1 MRNAAKFGI
10 IIGVL
15 SGIWIL
21 IMHFSGV
28 YAKDAVGGSNNMEWM
43 EWASMLIPAIGLYL
57 GIKSYRDHIS
67 GGRMEFFEGLFEGFK
82 IIIIG
87 GVIAAFFAIVYV
99 QLNVSV
105 MNTDYMYRISAAVLI
120 GIIFNLAISLI
131 LMNKQKH
138 L

>member
-1 MRNAAKFGI
+1 MANAIKYGA

-28 YAKDAVGGSNNMEWM
+28 FAADAIGENNNMGWL
-43 EWASMLIPAIGLYL
+43 EWASMLIPAIGLYT
-57 GIKSYRDHIS
+57 GIKNYRDNLS

-82 IIIIG
+82 IIIVG

-99 QLNVSV
+99 QLNESAL
-105 MNTDYMYRISAAVLI
+105 NTDYMFRISAAVLI
-120 GIIFNLAISLI
+120 GILFNLAISLI
-131 LMNKQKH
+131 LMNKQKR

>member
-1 MRNAAKFGI
+1 MKHAAKYGI

-21 IMHFSGV
+21 IMHVSGV
-28 YAKDAVGGSNNMEWM
+28 YAEDAGGETNNMQWM
-43 EWASMLIPAIGLYL
+43 EWASMLIPAIGLYM
-57 GIKSYRDHIS
+57 GIKSYRDHVS
-67 GGRMEFFEGLFEGFK
+67 GGKMEFFEGLFEGFK

-99 QLNVSV
+99 QLNINV
-105 MNTDYMYRISAAVLI
+105 MNTDYMYRITAALLI
-120 GIIFNLAISLI
+120 GILFNLAISLM

>member
-1 MRNAAKFGI
+1 MGNATKYGI
-10 IIGVL
+10 IIGFL

-21 IMHFSGV
+21 IMHFAGV
-28 YAKDAVGGSNNMEWM
+28 YAQDSIEETTSMQWM
-43 EWASMLIPAIGLYL
+43 EWASMLIPAIGLYT

-67 GGRMEFFEGLFEGFK
+67 GGKMEFFEGLFEGFK
-82 IIIIG
+82 IITIG

-99 QLNVSV
+99 QMNASV
-105 MNTDYMYRISAAVLI
+105 MNTDYMYRIAAAVLI
-120 GIIFNLAISLI
+120 GILFNLAISLI

>member
-1 MRNAAKFGI
+1 MKNAIKYGI

-21 IMHFSGV
+21 IMHFAGV
-28 YAKDAVGGSNNMEWM
+28 YASDPIGESNNMGWLEWV
-43 EWASMLIPAIGLYL
+43 SMLIPLIGLYM
-57 GIKSYRDHIS
+57 GVRSYRES
-67 GGRMEFFEGLFEGFK
+67 RPEGKMEFFEGLFEGFK

-99 QLNVSV
+99 QFNVSV
-105 MNTDYMYRISAAVLI
+105 MNTDYMYRITAAVLV
-120 GIIFNLAISLI
+120 GILFNLAISLA
-131 LMNKQKH
+131 LMNKQKN

>member
-1 MRNAAKFGI
+1 MGNAVKYGI

-15 SGIWIL
+15 SGFWIL
-21 IMHFSGV
+21 VMHFSGV
-28 YAKDAVGGSNNMEWM
+28 YAKDGLGEPNNMEWM
-43 EWASMLIPAIGLYL
+43 EWAAMLIPAIGLYV

-67 GGRMEFFEGLFEGFK
+67 GGKMEFFEGLFEGFK

-99 QLNVSV
+99 QFNVSV
-105 MNTDYMYRISAAVLI
+105 KNTDYMYRISAAVLV
-120 GIIFNLAISLI
+120 GILFNLAISLI

>member
-1 MRNAAKFGI
+1 MKNAAKYGV

-28 YAKDAVGGSNNMEWM
+28 YAQDASDETNNMQWM
-43 EWASMLIPAIGLYL
+43 EWASVLIPAIGLFM
-57 GIKSYRDHIS
+57 GIKNYRDTVS
-67 GGRMEFFEGLFEGFK
+67 GGEMEFFGGLFEGFK

-87 GVIAAFFAIVYV
+87 AVITAFFAIVYV
-99 QLNVSV
+99 QLNMSV
-105 MNTDYMYRISAAVLI
+105 MNTDYMFRITAALLI
-120 GIIFNLAISLI
+120 SILLNLAISLI

>member
-1 MRNAAKFGI
+1 MGNAAKYGI

-21 IMHFSGV
+21 VMHFAGV
-28 YAKDAVGGSNNMEWM
+28 YAKDATTGTTSMEWM

-67 GGRMEFFEGLFEGFK
+67 GGKMEFFEGLFEGFK

-99 QLNVSV
+99 QLNISV
-105 MNTDYMYRISAAVLI
+105 LNTDYMYRISAAVLI
-120 GIIFNLAISLI
+120 GILFNLAISLM

>member
-1 MRNAAKFGI
+1 MKNAAKYGI

-28 YAKDAVGGSNNMEWM
+28 YAQDSPENPNSMQWM
-43 EWASMLIPAIGLYL
+43 EWASMLIPAIGLFV
-57 GIKSYRDHIS
+57 GIKSYRDNVS
-67 GGRMEFFEGLFEGFK
+67 GGKMEFFEGLFEGFK
-82 IIIIG
+82 IIIVG

-105 MNTDYMYRISAAVLI
+105 ENTDYMYRITAAILI
-120 GIIFNLAISLI
+120 GILFNLAFSLI

>member
-1 MRNAAKFGI
+1 MKNAVKYGI

-21 IMHFSGV
+21 IMHISGV
-28 YAKDAVGGSNNMEWM
+28 YAQDTAGNPNNMEWM
-43 EWASMLIPAIGLYL
+43 EWASMLIPAMGLYMGL
-57 GIKSYRDHIS
+57 KNYRDNFS
-67 GGRMEFFEGLFEGFK
+67 DGKMEFFEGLFEGFK

-99 QLNVSV
+99 QFNASV
-105 MNTDYMYRISAAVLI
+105 MNTDYMYRISAAVLV
-120 GIIFNLAISLI
+120 GILFNLAISLM